1 MTKLWSLSEII
12 RHFHPFSVTL
22 VMAEMIPAH
31 LSSHLHPLPSQHC
44 WSDWCGQQSGC
55 LAIAARQ
62 VALHSRG
69 LKGKR
74 YQKHKQ
80 LICTIYSWYITVE
93 YIKMTRGELAFCLHF
108 KLTKGLCRQAMVN
121 PLRVVGR
128 KFTARYW
135 ECTIYHPN
143 PVAKHPVLLW
153 HTSSQ
158 GSLFTKKTPFYWYR
172 DSHYTPETVI
182 IMILIHI
189 RCCLFSE

>member
-1 MTKLWSLSEII
+1 MIYILWSYLVSFSCCWKKMLIRKNTLNLTHACEISHVYYIHFTENHRMTKLWSLSEII

-80 LICTIYSWYITVE
+80 LICTIYSWYITVA
-93 YIKMTRGELAFCLHF
+93 YIKMTRGELAFWLDL

-121 PLRVVGR
+121 PLRIVGR
-128 KFTARYW
+128 KFTARY
-135 ECTIYHPN
+135 
-143 PVAKHPVLLW
+143 
-153 HTSSQ
+153 
-158 GSLFTKKTPFYWYR
+158 
-172 DSHYTPETVI
+172 
-182 IMILIHI
+182 
-189 RCCLFSE
+189 